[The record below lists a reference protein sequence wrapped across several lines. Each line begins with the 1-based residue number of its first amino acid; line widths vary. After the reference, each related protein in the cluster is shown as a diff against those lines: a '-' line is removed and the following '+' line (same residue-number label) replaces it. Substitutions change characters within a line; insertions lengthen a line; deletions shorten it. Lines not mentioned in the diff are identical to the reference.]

1 VKRSEPPKDAR
12 HGIHNEKRFE
22 MTIAVLIRQK
32 DEELMNTNIK
42 INELIVLWVSRE
54 ETKMWKRIA
63 KENELMASVFSNMPE
78 EESDPCFSSTAA
90 VPDEKIAPPALVS
103 HGEGW
108 NQSMPRKSEQYSI
121 DIKIEGFL
129 I

>member
-1 VKRSEPPKDAR
+1 
-12 HGIHNEKRFE
+12 
-22 MTIAVLIRQK
+22 
-32 DEELMNTNIK
+32 
-42 INELIVLWVSRE
+42 
-54 ETKMWKRIA
+54 MWKRIA

-78 EESDPCFSSTAA
+78 EESDTCFSSTAA